1 MIRWFRRQRP
11 APPVD
16 TRLPLSEA
24 LTASAWGISE
34 HEWRRL
40 PETARQHAR
49 ANITK
54 APHFTN

>member
-11 APPVD
+11 APTD
-16 TRLPLSEA
+16 NRLTLSEA

-40 PETARQHAR
+40 TDKARAHAR
-49 ANITK
+49 ANITN

>member
-1 MIRWFRRQRP
+1 MIGFFRWRRP

-16 TRLPLSEA
+16 NRLPLSEA

-40 PETARQHAR
+40 PEQARAHAR
-49 ANITK
+49 ANIVH